1 MTTLNFLTF
10 LNLQLMVDTMTF
22 FTPKIMHL
30 TIKNL
35 IRKFKTQFIKN
46 ETKARFLNNQNLWQI
61 IKKKI

>member
-1 MTTLNFLTF
+1 
-10 LNLQLMVDTMTF
+10 MVDTMTF